1 MLHYLKHFN
10 KFHCSFLRIKFQIKC
25 LDNDIIPDFLRFR
38 VPDNGVFSDQAVH
51 SFQLRLLRSEL
62 SQANADRAK
71 ASGNLVKAREVVRR
85 GIDEMWWP
93 SVIFYLNRQA
103 RCSVNNLISRHKRKL
118 EKLSERQDRPLK
130 NLDERAVRILD
141 EVILPLWVREVLSF
155 GPKNPVRDKFN
166 EIHFLADIESFLSE
180 LKLNRIPGEKL
191 CEIEAAAKR
200 YAKNVKQT
208 PIDKG
213 VEKARKY

>member
-1 MLHYLKHFN
+1 MRAFDILDGLPENLVNNCVTVRYHYRFHSSTPSFVFTLTTRDVKHFN
-10 KFHCSFLRIKFQIKC
+10 KFKSSFLRIKFLRKC

-38 VPDNGVFSDQAVH
+38 VPDNGIFSDQAVH

-71 ASGNLVKAREVVRR
+71 ASVNLVKAKEVVRR
-85 GIDEMWWP
+85 GIDEKWWP

-103 RCSVNNLISRHKRKL
+103 RCSVNNLISRRKRKP
-118 EKLSERQDRPLK
+118 EKLSERQNRLIK

-155 GPKNPVRDKFN
+155 GPKHPVRDKFN
-166 EIHFLADIESFLSE
+166 
-180 LKLNRIPGEKL
+180 
-191 CEIEAAAKR
+191 
-200 YAKNVKQT
+200 
-208 PIDKG
+208 
-213 VEKARKY
+213 